1 MSRHIALL
9 APQVGRDG
17 GVAAHVLD
25 SAAALGAAGH
35 AVTLMCARS
44 EYALEGVESVTYVD
58 AGDAAAVEA
67 TLRSCAP
74 DVVHLH
80 DYADPDVVGVV
91 RRVAPAVLSAH
102 AYPGCTPNTHY
113 FAAGVECDRPH
124 GPGCVVN
131 MALRGCLHA
140 RDPRPVPRRYRQ
152 ASRRMAA
159 YAQADAVVCYST
171 AIARHLRRNGFDA
184 QRVPLFTTL
193 ESTEHATT
201 RVGEPAGG
209 SQVLFVGRVVAEKG
223 LHVLL
228 QALAPVDASLTVVGD
243 GLALP
248 AARQQAADLGM
259 SARVQ
264 FAGWLSGAELAA
276 AYGRAAVVAVPSVWP
291 EPFGLVGLE
300 AMAASKPVVGS
311 LTGGIV
317 DWLQPKVTG
326 LGVRPGSAED
336 LRAALVTVLGD
347 PALGRAMG
355 AAGRAS
361 LDASFTARAHV
372 AALEAVYG
380 DAARRWS
387 SRRADD

>member
-1 MSRHIALL
+1 MSRHVALL

-25 SAAALGAAGH
+25 SAAALRAAGH

-80 DYADPDVVGVV
+80 DYADPDVVEVV

-159 YAQADAVVCYST
+159 YAQADGVVCYST
-171 AIARHLRRNGFDA
+171 AIARHLRRNGFDP

-193 ESTEHATT
+193 ESVEHAMT
-201 RVGEPAGG
+201 RDGEPADG

-228 QALAPVDASLTVVGD
+228 QALAPVDATLTVVGD

-248 AARQQAADLGM
+248 AARRQAADLRM
-259 SARVQ
+259 SARVE
-264 FAGWLSGAELAA
+264 FEGWLSGAALAA
-276 AYGRAAVVAVPSVWP
+276 AYRRAAVVAVPSVWP

-300 AMAASKPVVGS
+300 AMAASKPVVGKPDRRDRR
-311 LTGGIV
+311 LAGAEGHGVGRAAGQRGGPARGARHRARRSRARAG
-317 DWLQPKVTG
+317 DGGGGSRFAGCELHGPHACRSARG
-326 LGVRPGSAED
+326 GVRRRRPPM
-336 LRAALVTVLGD
+336 VL
-347 PALGRAMG
+347 
-355 AAGRAS
+355 
-361 LDASFTARAHV
+361 
-372 AALEAVYG
+372 
-380 DAARRWS
+380 AARR
-387 SRRADD
+387 